1 MIMEIDFGDHEE
13 IGIAVFVRVLFFRK
27 DLLTCSDAA
36 LQLCQRARLGLCGIK
51 RKIVVYS
58 CEPRV
63 LHSSKTGGGAFFSW
77 RPSGA

>member
-27 DLLTCSDAA
+27 NLLACSDAA

-58 CEPRV
+58 CAQR
-63 LHSSKTGGGAFFSW
+63 LTNNMS
-77 RPSGA
+77 